1 MNRLYLNAMRLSLLI
16 FINRIS
22 FNLMNTKLKHLR
34 NCTIRYLAEKYSVYI
49 IKNLMKIFNSNGAI
63 NSGVNWCSI
72 HKSGIKALFYTLWS
86 FFFMLSISFLSCK
99 KKDNNAPVVKPP
111 KPSAQSYRIVYFL
124 TSGSDA
130 VADFLQRRKEQA
142 KQVTH
147 VIYFSNVNISAAGQL
162 QPLTVSQQ
170 NDWDAL
176 KQSAAENG
184 FKAMYGFNKGMTDMR
199 PFLEDSAKRKS
210 LVTQLVTLQQTLGG
224 AGIDFDIEYPASA
237 NDTKLLG
244 VFLNDVRVAMGNS
257 VLLTADVGPKGFT
270 TSTLGHL
277 EGEAINKSLD
287 WINLMPYGAGQLN
300 AFSTTQNIVNEYLGK
315 QVSPQKIVIG
325 LPYFAKSFY
334 IDNNGV
340 RQPFNPGYRYLVD
353 RLTPGDLTTD
363 SIPYTANGA
372 NPGYL
377 KFNGPAAIQQKA
389 AFAKAYGGV
398 MAWHWRTDTTNQH
411 SLTDAI
417 LRGKAN

>member
-1 MNRLYLNAMRLSLLI
+1 
-16 FINRIS
+16 
-22 FNLMNTKLKHLR
+22 
-34 NCTIRYLAEKYSVYI
+34 
-49 IKNLMKIFNSNGAI
+49 MK
-63 NSGVNWCSI
+63 
-72 HKSGIKALFYTLWS
+72 S
-86 FFFMLSISFLSCK
+86 FFCIVSPFLLMLSSPFLFCK
-99 KKDNNAPVVKPP
+99 KKDNTPPVVQPP
-111 KPSAQSYRIVYFL
+111 PPPVQSYKIVYFL
-124 TSGSDA
+124 TSGNDA
-130 VADFLQRRKEQA
+130 VANFLQRRKAQA
-142 KQVTH
+142 KQITH
-147 VIYFSNVNISAAGQL
+147 VIYFANVNIDAAGQL
-162 QPLTVSQQ
+162 QPLTVPQQ
-170 NDWDAL
+170 NDWNAV

-184 FKAMYGFNKGMTDMR
+184 FKAMYGFGKGMADMR
-199 PFLEDSAKRKS
+199 PILEDVAKRQS
-210 LVTQLVTLQQTLGG
+210 LTAQLVTLQQNLGG
-224 AGIDFDIEYPASA
+224 AGIDFDIEYPASE

-244 VFLNDVRVAMGNS
+244 TFFTEVRTAIGS
-257 VLLTADVGPKGFT
+257 SILLSADVGPKGFT

-300 AFSTTQNIVNEYLGK
+300 AFPTTQRIVDEYIGK
-315 QVSPQKIVIG
+315 LVPPQKIVIG

-340 RQPFNPGYRYLVD
+340 RQPFNPGYKYLVD
-353 RLTPGDLTTD
+353 RVAPGDLTTD

-372 NPGYL
+372 NPAYL
-377 KFNGPAAIQQKA
+377 LFNGPATIQKKA